1 MRGSVITS
9 IMLHV
14 LLLAWLVVT
23 ITPKPLDMAISEAM
37 PVELVPIED
46 AAQLQQGDKT
56 APKTETSSKE
66 KTKKQ
71 DQVADAKNSGDN
83 NFDLKSVPTPTEKP
97 SNLSKAGAP
106 KPTEEKPQ
114 QDNEVQKADDKAVE
128 DTAVDPS
135 TQEMA
140 AAEVPK
146 PDLKPEPTPEPAKE
160 TPVAETAK
168 EEPLPTDVPIPSIRP
183 KPEEKPVEKPVE
195 KKVEEKPKKAE
206 EKKPDE
212 TKETKVDKKQD
223 KAKNA
228 KKSDKNQKTKK
239 STTAKDS
246 DFSADEIAT
255 LLNKT
260 NDNPGGAKRSSHE
273 KSFGADQAT
282 GGAQLSQSELDALR
296 GMIEKNWSVM
306 PGQVSGN
313 DIVITVT
320 FHLDQNGEL
329 VGQPEV
335 KASGGDGSSLMAL
348 EGGAVRAVMKSA
360 PFDTL
365 PKDKYDTWSE
375 VTINFTPSDMM

>member
-1 MRGSVITS
+1 
-9 IMLHV
+9 
-14 LLLAWLVVT
+14 
-23 ITPKPLDMAISEAM
+23 
-37 PVELVPIED
+37 
-46 AAQLQQGDKT
+46 
-56 APKTETSSKE
+56 
-66 KTKKQ
+66 
-71 DQVADAKNSGDN
+71 
-83 NFDLKSVPTPTEKP
+83 
-97 SNLSKAGAP
+97 
-106 KPTEEKPQ
+106 
-114 QDNEVQKADDKAVE
+114 
-128 DTAVDPS
+128 
-135 TQEMA
+135 
-140 AAEVPK
+140 
-146 PDLKPEPTPEPAKE
+146 
-160 TPVAETAK
+160 
-168 EEPLPTDVPIPSIRP
+168 
-183 KPEEKPVEKPVE
+183 VE

-360 PFDTL
+360 PFDKL